1 LEDHSFWEKVGR
13 LGWLFLCLYFCL
25 HKEGGIDMVLDT
37 GTMLAIIIALAG
49 SCFVMVV
56 GIRAQGQLHRVINKK
71 NEKIRFL
78 EAEISKQKRK
88 QLTNESR

>member
-1 LEDHSFWEKVGR
+1 
-13 LGWLFLCLYFCL
+13 
-25 HKEGGIDMVLDT
+25 MVLDT

-56 GIRAQGQLHRVINKK
+56 GIRAQGQLHRVINQK

-78 EAEISKQKRK
+78 EGEVSKLRREKV
-88 QLTNESR
+88 ESR

>member
-1 LEDHSFWEKVGR
+1 LEDLLFWEKVGG
-13 LGWLFLCLYFCL
+13 LGWLFLRLYFCL
-25 HKEGGIDMVLDT
+25 HKEGGVEMVLDT

-56 GIRAQGQLHRVINKK
+56 GIRAQGQLHRVINQK

-78 EAEISKQKRK
+78 EAEISRQKRK

>member
-1 LEDHSFWEKVGR
+1 
-13 LGWLFLCLYFCL
+13 
-25 HKEGGIDMVLDT
+25 MVLDQ

-78 EAEISKQKRK
+78 EGEISRLRREKV
-88 QLTNESR
+88 ESL

>member
-1 LEDHSFWEKVGR
+1 
-13 LGWLFLCLYFCL
+13 
-25 HKEGGIDMVLDT
+25 MVLDQ

-56 GIRAQGQLHRVINKK
+56 GIRAQGQLHRVINLK

-78 EAEISKQKRK
+78 EGEVSKLRREKV
-88 QLTNESR
+88 ESR

>member
-1 LEDHSFWEKVGR
+1 
-13 LGWLFLCLYFCL
+13 
-25 HKEGGIDMVLDT
+25 MVLDN

-56 GIRAQGQLHRVINKK
+56 GIRAQGQLHRVINQK

-78 EAEISKQKRK
+78 EGEISKLRREKV
-88 QLTNESR
+88 ESR

>member
-1 LEDHSFWEKVGR
+1 MKFDEIVNVVLEKCWKGYTQK
-13 LGWLFLCLYFCL
+13 GM
-25 HKEGGIDMVLDT
+25 KKKGKKMVLDN

-78 EAEISKQKRK
+78 EGEISRLRRSKV
-88 QLTNESR
+88 ESR

>member
-1 LEDHSFWEKVGR
+1 
-13 LGWLFLCLYFCL
+13 
-25 HKEGGIDMVLDT
+25 MVLDT

-78 EAEISKQKRK
+78 EGEVSRLRRSKV
-88 QLTNESR
+88 ESR

>member
-1 LEDHSFWEKVGR
+1 
-13 LGWLFLCLYFCL
+13 
-25 HKEGGIDMVLDT
+25 MVLDT

-78 EAEISKQKRK
+78 EGEISRLRREKV
-88 QLTNESR
+88 ESR

>member
-1 LEDHSFWEKVGR
+1 
-13 LGWLFLCLYFCL
+13 
-25 HKEGGIDMVLDT
+25 MVLDQ

-56 GIRAQGQLHRVINKK
+56 GVRAQGQLHREINKK

-78 EAEISKQKRK
+78 QGEISKLRRDKV
-88 QLTNESR
+88 ESH

>member
-1 LEDHSFWEKVGR
+1 M
-13 LGWLFLCLYFCL
+13 
-25 HKEGGIDMVLDT
+25 ILDQ

-56 GIRAQGQLHRVINKK
+56 GIRAQGQLHRIINKK

-78 EAEISKQKRK
+78 EGEISKLRRE
-88 QLTNESR
+88 TVESR

>member
-1 LEDHSFWEKVGR
+1 LEDHAVREKVGR
-13 LGWLFLCLYFCL
+13 LFWLPIYFYFCL
-25 HKEGGIDMVLDT
+25 HKKGGLEMVLDT

-56 GIRAQGQLHRVINKK
+56 GIRAQGQLHRVINQK

-78 EAEISKQKRK
+78 QAELSKEKRVTK
-88 QLTNESR
+88 

>member
-1 LEDHSFWEKVGR
+1 
-13 LGWLFLCLYFCL
+13 
-25 HKEGGIDMVLDT
+25 MVLDT

-78 EAEISKQKRK
+78 EGEISKLRRNKV
-88 QLTNESR
+88 ESR